1 MPEIGPQAL
10 PLQIAYEFGIQRD
23 FTDEI
28 ESIRSMSIE
37 WDRSYTS
44 SLRRGYIVDLLQKK
58 GLFEEFK
65 NAHWSNGNTREG
77 KSLTNRY
84 LRIMEQYKAFLEN
97 EGSVESDENELA
109 DQAFAAESDLRDF
122 LAQNLSCMEVGL
134 RLFEDGERS
143 GMEFPVDSGRIDI
156 LAIDREGKFVVVEL
170 KLSRGRNKALGQLLY
185 YMGWVDRNLGNGPC
199 RGVIV
204 ARDISDDLIVACSRV
219 NGVSLYRYH
228 LQVSLERIGKN

>member
-1 MPEIGPQAL
+1 MPETGPQAL
-10 PLQIAYEFGIQRD
+10 PLQASYEFGIQHNLS
-23 FTDEI
+23 DEI
-28 ESIRSMSIE
+28 ESIRTMSIE

-44 SLRRGYIVDLLQKK
+44 SVRRGYIVDLLQKK

-65 NAHWSNGNTREG
+65 NTHWPNGNTREG
-77 KSLTNRY
+77 KGLTNRY

-97 EGSVESDENELA
+97 DGATEPDEDELA

-122 LAQNLSCMEVGL
+122 LAQNLSCLEEGL
-134 RLFEDGERS
+134 RLFDDGGRS
-143 GMEFPVDSGRIDI
+143 GVEFPVDSGRIDI
-156 LAIDREGKFVVVEL
+156 LAIDHDGKFVVIEM
-170 KLSRGRNKALGQLLY
+170 KLSRGRNKTLGQLLY

-219 NGVSLYRYH
+219 SGVSLYRYR
-228 LQVSLERIGKN
+228 LQVSLERITK